1 MGSPQPL
8 SVHDRRRA
16 RDLSVSTSSPSPR
29 TVREQA
35 TDDLARSNFCA
46 EIPRL
51 MREPKNLNLFRGKAC
66 PLEKPSNEG
75 NKGRQMPAGKT
86 AAAKIVLE
94 WTIGANG
101 V

>member
-1 MGSPQPL
+1 
-8 SVHDRRRA
+8 
-16 RDLSVSTSSPSPR
+16 
-29 TVREQA
+29 
-35 TDDLARSNFCA
+35 
-46 EIPRL
+46 